1 MADGGLRN
9 TFRTWLPEFHFQ
21 AIESALTGGGIPD
34 LNGCY
39 DGAEFWVETKW
50 TQGFVVEVRTKQAVW
65 IKRRV
70 LAGGRAFIAVRRSFS
85 LPRPGRRPGRPGRPR
100 REAAGLLGRGSSA
113 LGLAADRP
121 DADGPALA
129 APDREPGPVAVLGPR
144 KTAENYFVPGR

>member
-70 LAGGRAFIAVRRSFS
+70 LAGGRAFIAVRRVA
-85 LPRPGRRPGRPGRPR
+85 RPGPR
-100 REAAGLLGRGSSA
+100 RGGAVDDLFLYHGRDVDRVARDGLDAKPLGCWGGGPARWDWPLIA
-113 LGLAADRP
+113 RTLTDRP
-121 DADGPALA
+121 WPPPTANPARW
-129 APDREPGPVAVLGPR
+129 P
-144 KTAENYFVPGR
+144 F